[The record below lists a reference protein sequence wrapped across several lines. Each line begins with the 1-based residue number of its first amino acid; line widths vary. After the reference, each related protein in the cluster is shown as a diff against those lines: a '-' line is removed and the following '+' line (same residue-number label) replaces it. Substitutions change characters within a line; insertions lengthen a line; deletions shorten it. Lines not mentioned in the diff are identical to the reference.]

1 MATYTI
7 KIFPS
12 KSIQFSVIKAFM
24 KALKV
29 KFEVTE
35 EKPYNPEFVKKVL
48 EAEKQIEEG
57 SCTTVSS
64 EEFDKF
70 LWK

>member
-7 KIFPS
+7 KIFP
-12 KSIQFSVIKAFM
+12 KRSIQFGAIKAFM

-35 EKPYNPEFVKKVL
+35 EKPYNPEFVKKIS

-57 SCTTVSS
+57 KCTKVSS
-64 EEFDKF
+64 EEFDIL